1 MTIHDSSMAITFSAA
16 IIFHAG
22 EFFHFGTLSF
32 IIDQKVILHHV
43 LDAGREAPGARTISL
58 ARKGSSPMSE
68 TDPTVTV
75 VRTQPTSARTTMMS
89 GEPKR
94 PRLIGTPRRSAVAPP
109 RARTALV
116 PAPRPTKTA
125 TQGWQT
131 LLSTS
136 PTREWIRI
144 APKKGTEAQMLPLS
158 LGNI

>member
-43 LDAGREAPGARTISL
+43 VDAGREAPGARTISV

-75 VRTQPTSARTTMMS
+75 VGTQPTSARTTTMS
-89 GEPKR
+89 GEPQR

-116 PAPRPTKTA
+116 PAPRPTKAA
-125 TQGWQT
+125 TQGRQT

-136 PTREWIRI
+136 PTRESIRI
-144 APKKGTEAQMLPLS
+144 ARKKGRRPQMLPLS